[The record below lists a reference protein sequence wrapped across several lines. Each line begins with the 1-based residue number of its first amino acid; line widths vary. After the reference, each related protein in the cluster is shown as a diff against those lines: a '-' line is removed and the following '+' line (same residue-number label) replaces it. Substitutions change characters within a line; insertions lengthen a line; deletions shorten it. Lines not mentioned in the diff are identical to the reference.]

1 MAIGSARLRLPP
13 ACLPPVRVP
22 STVTPK
28 SPLHRARPPYP
39 PVRGPVGNGDR
50 SAAKLGPAELMA
62 IADTL
67 ATDVTPW
74 PSVAG
79 NVGRDWALI
88 SATDR
93 YEAFAIWWSP
103 GISIDLHDHGD
114 CVGAVAV
121 VAGELY
127 ETAVM
132 EHEGAVVGTTT
143 SRVRA
148 GGSWFFSGRHVHD
161 VVNRSSSYALSV
173 HVYSPRL
180 TSMTHYRMDGS
191 VLRPD
196 RTVAYDRGMMVA

>member
-1 MAIGSARLRLPP
+1 MAISSARLRLPP
-13 ACLPPVRVP
+13 TCLPPVRVP
-22 STVTPK
+22 STATPK
-28 SPLHRARPPYP
+28 SPLQRVRPPHP
-39 PVRGPVGNGDR
+39 TEGGPADGDR

-74 PSVAG
+74 PSVVGNAG
-79 NVGRDWALI
+79 REWALI
-88 SATDR
+88 NSTER

-103 GISIDLHDHGD
+103 GVSIELHDHGD
-114 CVGAVAV
+114 SDGAVAV
-121 VAGELY
+121 IAGELF
-127 ETAVM
+127 ETAVV

-161 VVNRSSSYALSV
+161 VVNRSSSVALSV

-180 TSMTHYRMDGS
+180 TSMTHYRMDGP

-196 RTVAYDRGMMVA
+196 RTVTYDQGMMVA